1 MGPCPP
7 ELTGLT
13 HGSVLSFPEVEAK
26 LVPSSAAH
34 LCPHHTSIMFS
45 APFVLTRSPF
55 LPVGSLSSVRSSSL
69 GWHLCLGASSPQR
82 LPASVADICFLA
94 HCFGLPV
101 GMGHTR
107 TREPW
112 CPLCGI
118 SQSCPQGNR
127 TRLGIM
133 NNLGPL
139 HIPHCTTLEKEVIS
153 HRLRWPA
160 TLCLEPPSIIVSAER
175 LNQRHILAMFCP

>member
-1 MGPCPP
+1 MYYFYFQKRKDPENDIEITELRNRGIRILTQMGPCPP

-45 APFVLTRSPF
+45 APFVLTHSPF
-55 LPVGSLSSVRSSSL
+55 LPVGSLSSVHSSSL

-107 TREPW
+107 TSKQRTMVSPLWDFPELSPRE
-112 CPLCGI
+112 
-118 SQSCPQGNR
+118 QD
-127 TRLGIM
+127 
-133 NNLGPL
+133 
-139 HIPHCTTLEKEVIS
+139 
-153 HRLRWPA
+153 
-160 TLCLEPPSIIVSAER
+160 
-175 LNQRHILAMFCP
+175 

>member
-1 MGPCPP
+1 MSPRAHGSY
-7 ELTGLT
+7 
-13 HGSVLSFPEVEAK
+13 GSVLSFPEVEAK
-26 LVPSSAAH
+26 LVPSSAAR

-82 LPASVADICFLA
+82 LPASVADICFFLLIALA
-94 HCFGLPV
+94 SQLEWVIHVPV
-101 GMGHTR
+101 S
-107 TREPW
+107 REPW
-112 CPLCGI
+112 CALCGI

-139 HIPHCTTLEKEVIS
+139 HIPHWRKRSSLID
-153 HRLRWPA
+153 
-160 TLCLEPPSIIVSAER
+160 
-175 LNQRHILAMFCP
+175 